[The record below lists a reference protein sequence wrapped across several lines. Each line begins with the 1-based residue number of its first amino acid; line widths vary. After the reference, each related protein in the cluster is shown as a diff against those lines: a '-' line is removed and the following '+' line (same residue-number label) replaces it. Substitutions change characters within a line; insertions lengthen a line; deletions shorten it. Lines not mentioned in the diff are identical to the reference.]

1 MKIKPPI
8 LNSERLILRPFKLS
22 DVKDLLE
29 IKSKRIKNIKEAK
42 QWIKKSIDENGF
54 YLAVVLK
61 EENKVIGYR
70 ELCHL
75 NWWDFKAGEICAHFN
90 KNYWNK
96 GYSTESGKILIN
108 YCFKKLKFHKVY
120 ADTDPNN
127 LASQRV
133 LEKLGFKLE
142 GRIRDRR
149 IVKGQWIDEMDYGL
163 LKSEWRGK

>member
-8 LNSERLILRPFKLS
+8 IEGERLVLRPFKSS
-22 DVKDLLE
+22 DAKDLLE
-29 IKSKRIKNIKEAK
+29 INSNKIKNLKQAN
-42 QWIKKSIDENGF
+42 QWIKNSVSEFGF

-75 NWWDFKAGEICAHFN
+75 NWWDFQAGEICAHFN
-90 KNYWNK
+90 KKYWNK

-120 ADTDPNN
+120 ADTNPDN

-133 LEKLGFKLE
+133 LHKLGFKLE
-142 GRIRDRR
+142 GRIRERR
-149 IVKGQWIDEMDYGL
+149 IVNGKWIDEMDYGL
-163 LKSEWRGK
+163 LKSEWKSE